1 MGLKLKVFDLHIDLS
16 SFYLNSKKVGFPSQV
31 DSEKLSESGV
41 ELFLANIC
49 PVLPRKNGFK
59 LPKNS
64 KGEFLKQLYF
74 YQKGAGLKNFP
85 IKFLS
90 IEGAYFIEK
99 DEDLKMVPDLKRSGI
114 VSIAPV
120 WSISN
125 SLGSGVLEK
134 NKKRGLTKLGKKFLR
149 ECEENGIFIDASHTN
164 EKTFWDIAKFSK
176 KPFFVSHTASSEIF
190 KHRRNLTKEQ
200 IRTVAKNGG
209 IIGLCFVKDF
219 LGEDSMD
226 AAISHLRSLVN
237 IAGIESIAIGSDFAG
252 MTKQNVLSD
261 MKDIS
266 FLPVFFEACKR
277 GGFKQNDLE
286 RISYKNAERF
296 FKSKMI

>member
-16 SFYLNSKKVGFPSQV
+16 SFYLNSRKLGFPNQV
-31 DSEKLSESGV
+31 DSKKLSESGV
-41 ELFLANIC
+41 EQFLANIC
-49 PVLPRKNGFK
+49 PVLPTKRGFK
-59 LPKNS
+59 LPKDS
-64 KGEFLKQLYF
+64 KSEFLRQLSF
-74 YQKGAGLKNFP
+74 YKKGVGLKNFQ
-85 IKFLS
+85 IKLLS
-90 IEGAYFIEK
+90 IEGAYFIKKGK
-99 DEDLKMVPDLKRSGI
+99 DLDMIPKIREGGVI
-114 VSIAPV
+114 SIAPV

-134 NKKRGLTKLGKKFLR
+134 NPKRGLTSLGKKFLKA
-149 ECEENGIFIDASHTN
+149 CEENGTFIDASHAN

-176 KPFFVSHTASSEIF
+176 KPFFVSHTASSEVF

-200 IRTVAKNGG
+200 IRAVTKSNG

-219 LGEDSMD
+219 LGEDSID

-237 IAGIESIAIGSDFAG
+237 IAGVDHVAIGSDFAG

-261 MKDIS
+261 VKDIS
-266 FLPVFFEACKR
+266 FLPVFFEACRKS
-277 GGFKQNDLE
+277 GFKRSELE
-286 RISYKNAERF
+286 KIAYKNAERF